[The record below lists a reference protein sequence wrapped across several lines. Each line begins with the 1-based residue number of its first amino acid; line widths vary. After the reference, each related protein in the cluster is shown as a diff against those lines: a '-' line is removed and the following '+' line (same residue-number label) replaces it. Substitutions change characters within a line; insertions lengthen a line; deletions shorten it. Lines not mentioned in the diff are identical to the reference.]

1 MHRENHFCSFRFEGL
16 HLNDFKNS
24 CVKRSL
30 LILFSSMLLVV
41 LAGVISLQSTI
52 FKTKTFEFD
61 KTTTVEQFEK
71 LKGDMMENGVVMD
84 VKFLEYNSKGFINQI
99 EVSLKYTGSETSFGT
114 QMFESVCIEKRL
126 FGMRVAVKES
136 KDN

>member
-1 MHRENHFCSFRFEGL
+1 
-16 HLNDFKNS
+16 
-24 CVKRSL
+24 
-30 LILFSSMLLVV
+30 MLLVI

-61 KTTTVEQFEK
+61 KTTSVEQFEK

-99 EVSLKYTGSETSFGT
+99 EVSLKYTGGETSFGT
-114 QMFESVCIEKRL
+114 QMFESVRIEKRL